1 MVLSHSKLLDYTSEC
16 TFCGREVLA
25 SALILNVPSRADWKN
40 CSATRQEE
48 EQDTQEMRKQF
59 EPFDFTDDD

>member
-1 MVLSHSKLLDYTSEC
+1 MNYFYITYQKFLLN
-16 TFCGREVLA
+16 GREVLA